1 MPSQK
6 KQFAMRNGIM
16 YDPVRP
22 GGRYTT
28 LNTNYRNMKVTKPIV
43 PDNEFDLRDL
53 HPDDE

>member
-16 YDPVRP
+16 YEPVRP

-28 LNTNYRNMKVTKPIV
+28 LNTNYSNMKVTKPIV